1 MDELAVEVEHLSFS
15 YKENGPKVLDD
26 ISFSIK
32 KGDYVAL
39 IGHNG
44 SGKSTLARILAGLYT
59 EIEPNS
65 LLRIFNMSYDAEN
78 SSKIRSLIGIVFQN
92 PDNQFVGSSVRD
104 DIAFG
109 LENRAIDPS
118 KMDEIIERSAKE
130 VGMEEY
136 LDQAPENLSGGQKQ
150 RVALAGVL
158 ALSPSLLLLDEATSM
173 LDPKGKREILSL
185 VKERKKENPNLTIL
199 SITHDVE
206 EAAMADYVL
215 VLSKG
220 KIILEGKGEEVFSH
234 EKELEEANLD
244 APFAYELG
252 KALKARGISLS
263 SSLEED
269 TLLEELCQYSS
280 KK

>member
-1 MDELAVEVEHLSFS
+1 MSKKVVLSLNNVSFS
-15 YKENGPKVLDD
+15 YDGKKNVLDD
-26 ISFSIK
+26 VTFDIFESE
-32 KGDYVAL
+32 YVCVV
-39 IGHNG
+39 GSNG
-44 SGKSTLARILAGLYT
+44 SGKSTLSNIISMLIKPSTGT
-59 EIEPNS
+59 ISVNNEIINS
-65 LLRIFNMSYDAEN
+65 KNVQKLKKN
-78 SSKIRSLIGIVFQN
+78 IGVIFQN

-118 KMDEIIERSAKE
+118 KMDEIIEKSAKE

-185 VKERKKENPNLTIL
+185 VKERKKENPDLTIL

-220 KIILEGKGEEVFSH
+220 KIILEGTGEEVFSH